1 MPLTDPAH
9 QTASSWRYAPGRSL
23 RFDRARVMAIL
34 NITPDSFSDGGQI
47 TSPDH
52 AASIAL
58 AALAAGA
65 EAIDIGGESTRPG
78 AQRVSAEEQIRRV
91 VPAIRAVRDA
101 VGPTPLIT
109 IDTTRAAVAHA
120 ALEVGADA
128 VNDVSAGEDDPAM
141 LPLVAERRCGII
153 LMHRTAPPDASVYS
167 HHQPPGPFLDIVR
180 EVASG
185 LVART
190 SSALSAGV
198 LPEAILLDPGLGFG
212 KTVDQNL
219 ELVTR
224 TGELLRLG
232 FPILSALSRKSFIAA
247 ASGLPPESG
256 PDERS
261 GGTLALTIAHHRAGA
276 RLFRVHDAAHTVRAL
291 RAWERVSALSIGG
304 HF

>member
-1 MPLTDPAH
+1 MLGTEPP
-9 QTASSWRYAPGRSL
+9 QQPASSWRYRHGRSL
-23 RFDRARVMAIL
+23 GLDRARVMAIL

-52 AASIAL
+52 AATLAR

-65 EAIDIGGESTRPG
+65 DAIDVGGESTRPG
-78 AQRVSAEEQIRRV
+78 AQRVSADEQIRRV
-91 VPAIRAVRDA
+91 VPTIRAVRDA
-101 VGPTPLIT
+101 VGPAPLLT

-120 ALEVGADA
+120 ALEAGADA

-141 LPLVAERRCGII
+141 LPLVAERRCGVI

-190 SSALSAGV
+190 SSALSAGI
-198 LPEAILLDPGLGFG
+198 PAEAILLDPGLGFG

-219 ELVTR
+219 ELITR

-232 FPILSALSRKSFIAA
+232 FPILSALSRKSFVAA

-256 PDERS
+256 AQERA

-276 RLFRVHDAAHTVRAL
+276 RLFRVHDPVHTVRAL
-291 RAWERVSALSIGG
+291 RAWERVSSASIGG
-304 HF
+304 QF